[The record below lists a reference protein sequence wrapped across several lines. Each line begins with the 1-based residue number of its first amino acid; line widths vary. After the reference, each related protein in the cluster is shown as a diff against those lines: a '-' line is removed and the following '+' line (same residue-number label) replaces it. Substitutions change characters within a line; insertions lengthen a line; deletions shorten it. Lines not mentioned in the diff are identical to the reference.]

1 MCSFIGTKK
10 GLIRGSMGDSVHQAC
25 ARGVRWGGEGAEG
38 AGGRGGGKVEG
49 EGWTNLCATASGL
62 PFGGSSPLEA
72 QVEWLLLKLSSK
84 TPKHLDIDRWT
95 CQKIPMRT
103 HCAADLEAVSHQADL
118 AKLSLTE
125 TSRPCSSA

>member
-1 MCSFIGTKK
+1 M
-10 GLIRGSMGDSVHQAC
+10 
-25 ARGVRWGGEGAEG
+25 EG
-38 AGGRGGGKVEG
+38 EG

-95 CQKIPMRT
+95 CQVK
-103 HCAADLEAVSHQADL
+103 AVGLYRHTEQQIW
-118 AKLSLTE
+118 KLNHTKQ
-125 TSRPCSSA
+125 TSQSSA

>member
-1 MCSFIGTKK
+1 
-10 GLIRGSMGDSVHQAC
+10 MGDSVHQAC

-38 AGGRGGGKVEG
+38 AGGRGVGRDGGGKVEG

-84 TPKHLDIDRWT
+84 TPKHLDIGRWT
-95 CQKIPMRT
+95 CQVK
-103 HCAADLEAVSHQADL
+103 AVLCRHTEQQIWKL
-118 AKLSLTE
+118 YHAKQ
-125 TSRPCSSA
+125 TSPSSA